1 MSEAANY
8 SALETLR
15 DGRRLH
21 IRALRPDDETDM
33 LAAVGQL
40 SAQSVLRRFF
50 TPKRQFSQKEIAYFL
65 QVDFVNHVALVAAIE
80 DGGRPG
86 IVGGARYVVC
96 QPKKAE
102 VAFVVV
108 DGYQGQGIGAALLRH
123 LAALAKSAGIETL
136 LADVLAD
143 NAAMLKVFDRSGFCA
158 DKARDADVVH
168 VCLELAEKVSPAKTA
183 RLT

>member
-1 MSEAANY
+1 MSEAATY

-15 DGRRLH
+15 DGRRLYV
-21 IRALRPDDETDM
+21 RVLRPEDETEM

-40 SAQSVLRRFF
+40 SDQSVLRRFF
-50 TPKRQFSQKEIAYFL
+50 TPKRRFSQKEIAFFL
-65 QVDFVNHVALVAAIE
+65 QVDFVNHVALVATIE
-80 DGGRPG
+80 DGGRPC

-123 LAALAKSAGIETL
+123 LAALARRAGIEAL
-136 LADVLAD
+136 LAEVLAD
-143 NAAMLKVFDRSGFCA
+143 NVAMLKVFDGSGFCA
-158 DKARDADVVH
+158 DKTRDADVVH
-168 VCLELAEKVSPAKTA
+168 VCLDLVETVRPAKTA
-183 RLT
+183 KEA